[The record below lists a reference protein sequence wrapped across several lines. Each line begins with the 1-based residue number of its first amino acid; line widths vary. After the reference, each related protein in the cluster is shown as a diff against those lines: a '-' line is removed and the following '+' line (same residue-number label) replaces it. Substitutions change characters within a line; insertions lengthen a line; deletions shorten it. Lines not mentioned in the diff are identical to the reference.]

1 MKARLAEAASR
12 LTQEQSD
19 VLRWTALVPVAIAGA
34 LGAVLLA
41 WLSFFL
47 PFTRELHDAG
57 DVIRFVPVLAPLAVG
72 FTWVI
77 AGCVV
82 APYHKRFVALALCTL
97 VLDIAIHEV
106 AAAVASQP
114 HQVLP
119 HDTATIL
126 LHGTD
131 DLSNWDVFWL
141 LLRDRTDVISGWRAM
156 IGSQQTMEPRHAVAL
171 VWLGFALGVGGLLA
185 ATFAWATEIFKSER
199 APAPSGAGRAKL
211 RWAACVPVAAVAAGA
226 VTLGLAFLIVDREN
240 ASNLGAGLLGFAG
253 TATFAGV
260 ASWVAPAHK
269 AVVAASASVACFVLA
284 VWLGTDAIWWVFPNV
299 VAAAGIV
306 TGAVFSTSRGMSPA

>member
-1 MKARLAEAASR
+1 MKARLAGAASR

-19 VLRWTALVPVAIAGA
+19 VLRWIALVPVATAGA
-34 LGAVLLA
+34 LFAALLA
-41 WLSFFL
+41 WLSFAL

-57 DVIRFVPVLAPLAVG
+57 DVIRFIPVLAPLAVG

-82 APYHKRFVALALCTL
+82 APNHKRFVALALCAL

-106 AAAVASQP
+106 ATAVASQP
-114 HQVLP
+114 HEILP
-119 HDTATIL
+119 HDTAAIL
-126 LHGTD
+126 LHDTEKFSD
-131 DLSNWDVFWL
+131 WDVFWL
-141 LLRDRTDVISGWRAM
+141 LLLDRTDVISGWRA
-156 IGSQQTMEPRHAVAL
+156 IGQQTMEPQHAVAL
-171 VWLGFALGVGGLLA
+171 VWLGFGLGVGGLLA
-185 ATFAWATEIFKSER
+185 ATFASATEIFKSER

-211 RWAACVPVAAVAAGA
+211 RWAACVPVAAVATGA
-226 VTLGLAFLIVDREN
+226 VTLGLAFLILDREN

-260 ASWVAPAHK
+260 ASWIAPAHK
-269 AVVAASASVACFVLA
+269 VVVAASASVACFVLA
-284 VWLGTDAIWWVFPNV
+284 LWLGTDAIWWVFPNV